1 MFSSICFFPW
11 NQDFF
16 DFFELTKAAYKLKN
30 LLSGLPED
38 KFLGNKPE
46 DGCTSRI
53 AFQFY
58 PSSQGG
64 LNKHRDP
71 VDYHQLSVPILI
83 MSKKGKISMKGVY
96 TLKKHQKKKY
106 I

>member
-1 MFSSICFFPW
+1 M
-11 NQDFF
+11 D
-16 DFFELTKAAYKLKN
+16 YLKIF
-30 LLSGLPED
+30 
-38 KFLGNKPE
+38 FLGNKPE

-83 MSKKGKISMKGVY
+83 MSKKGKDFHEGGLYIEKASKEKIYLDDITEPGDVIYFNAEVPHGVDIIDP
-96 TLKKHQKKKY
+96 QKNL
-106 I
+106 